1 MSESEIIR
9 ILDKI
14 GKLEADILELK
25 KLLMGNG
32 VAGVAEMARRAFEGY
47 QHLKLSRQGW
57 VDWAF
62 RLIIGGMLARIIYLL

>member
-1 MSESEIIR
+1 MSESEIRR

-14 GKLEADILELK
+14 GKLESDILELK

-32 VAGVAEMARRAFEGY
+32 KIGVMEMARRGFEGY
-47 QHLKLSRQGW
+47 QHLKVSRQGW

-62 RLIIGGMLARIIYLL
+62 RLIIGGMLARIIYLI